1 MNKHF
6 YIHSS
11 KLLILHQGR
20 RTKSVGPLF
29 PQKSD
34 FGYVREMFR
43 RFSFGQVNIN
53 PTEEVGERK
62 EISE

>member
-1 MNKHF
+1 MNKRFH
-6 YIHSS
+6 IRSS

-29 PQKSD
+29 SPPQSD

-43 RFSFGQVNIN
+43 RFSFRQVNIN
-53 PTEEVGERK
+53 PTEAVGEM
-62 EISE
+62 